1 MIYLRQILKSP
12 VYDKA
17 GELVGKISDLAIATG
32 EVFPRVTSLAFIGPK
47 KTPFMISWRKYVDN
61 YDGEAVRLN
70 VLSCDIRFSYLQ
82 PDEVLLYRDLLD
94 KQIVD
99 TQGMKVVRVNDLK
112 LSDSPKGMRLLGADT
127 GSLALLRGISPAL
140 EKCVSAVAKFF
151 KHPIKERLI
160 AWNYME
166 LLERDMSQIKLSVS
180 HKRLQELHPADVAD
194 ILEHLDPHQRLRVFE
209 QLDNATAAE
218 AISELEDEYQA
229 DVIEDMSAHRG
240 AALLNEM
247 DPDDAADIIG
257 DLSYDKAERLLRLM
271 GVDEEATV
279 RSLLGYKEKTAGGIM
294 TTEVFTCTDTS
305 TVQEAID
312 ELRALGDDQ
321 ESIHYL
327 YTVTENYE
335 LTGVLS
341 MRTLVVSDASQKLEE
356 ISYKDIISCTPD
368 LDQEECAEII
378 SKYDLLALP
387 VVDERGILLG
397 IVTVDDAMEVMEEEF
412 EEDLQHRSFANP
424 IFICVTAA
432 LLVIIGVLVVMLVR
446 QVKK

>member
-1 MIYLRQILKSP
+1 
-12 VYDKA
+12 
-17 GELVGKISDLAIATG
+17 
-32 EVFPRVTSLAFIGPK
+32 
-47 KTPFMISWRKYVDN
+47 
-61 YDGEAVRLN
+61 
-70 VLSCDIRFSYLQ
+70 
-82 PDEVLLYRDLLD
+82 
-94 KQIVD
+94 
-99 TQGMKVVRVNDLK
+99 
-112 LSDSPKGMRLLGADT
+112 
-127 GSLALLRGISPAL
+127 
-140 EKCVSAVAKFF
+140 
-151 KHPIKERLI
+151 
-160 AWNYME
+160 
-166 LLERDMSQIKLSVS
+166 
-180 HKRLQELHPADVAD
+180 
-194 ILEHLDPHQRLRVFE
+194 
-209 QLDNATAAE
+209 
-218 AISELEDEYQA
+218 
-229 DVIEDMSAHRG
+229 MSAHRG

-446 QVKK
+446 